1 MIEENK
7 KIAELDKVHHLLKA
21 VDREDLMV
29 PMTVG
34 QQILSIIDDLHKDE
48 EQFGGQ
54 LLLPS
59 PDKTYNFVVRVFR
72 EKDLVEER
80 N

>member
-7 KIAELDKVHHLLKA
+7 KFAELDNVHQLLKA
-21 VDREDLMV
+21 VYCEDLMA

-54 LLLPS
+54 FLLPS
-59 PDKTYNFVVRVFR
+59 PDNTYNCVVRVFR
-72 EKDLVEER
+72 EKDLAEE
-80 N
+80 

>member
-7 KIAELDKVHHLLKA
+7 KFAELDKVHQLLKA
-21 VDREDLMV
+21 VYCEDLLA

-34 QQILSIIDDLHKDE
+34 EQILSIIVDLHKDE

-54 LLLPS
+54 LLLPW
-59 PDKTYNFVVRVFR
+59 PDNIYNFVVRVFR
-72 EKDLVEER
+72 EKDLVEE
-80 N
+80 

>member
-1 MIEENK
+1 MTEENK
-7 KIAELDKVHHLLKA
+7 KFAELDKVYQLLK
-21 VDREDLMV
+21 VVYCEDLLA

-34 QQILSIIDDLHKDE
+34 QQILSIIVDLHKDE

-59 PDKTYNFVVRVFR
+59 PDNTYNCVVRVFR
-72 EKDLVEER
+72 EKDLEEA
-80 N
+80 ND

>member
-1 MIEENK
+1 MTEESK
-7 KIAELDKVHHLLKA
+7 KFAELDKVHQLLKA
-21 VDREDLMV
+21 VECEGLMA

-59 PDKTYNFVVRVFR
+59 PDNTYNFVIRVFR
-72 EKDLVEER
+72 EKDLEETDE
-80 N
+80 

>member
-1 MIEENK
+1 MTEENK
-7 KIAELDKVHHLLKA
+7 KFAELDKVHQLLKA
-21 VDREDLMV
+21 VDCEDLMA

-54 LLLPS
+54 FLLPS
-59 PDKTYNFVVRVFR
+59 PDNTYNFVVMVFR
-72 EKDLVEER
+72 EKDLEEE
-80 N
+80 

>member
-7 KIAELDKVHHLLKA
+7 KFAELDKVHQLLKA
-21 VDREDLMV
+21 VYCEDLLA

-34 QQILSIIDDLHKDE
+34 QQILSIIVDLHKDE

-59 PDKTYNFVVRVFR
+59 PDKTYNFVVMVFR
-72 EKDLVEER
+72 EKDLEEA
-80 N
+80 ND